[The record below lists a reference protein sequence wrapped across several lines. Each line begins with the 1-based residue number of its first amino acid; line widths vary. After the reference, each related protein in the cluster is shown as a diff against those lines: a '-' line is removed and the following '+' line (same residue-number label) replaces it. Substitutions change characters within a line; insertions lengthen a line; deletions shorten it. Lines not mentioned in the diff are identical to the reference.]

1 MATTEIGLAPI
12 LVEEANLLGR
22 QLFGRNARKGIALT
36 NRLLDICTRVQ
47 GKDMLL
53 IHNPGGWGRA
63 PLEELLPW
71 ERSIVDGVVTTVGS
85 TGYNW
90 LLVQHFR
97 NSNSIWARMRDMKE
111 EANFL
116 FKGNS
121 RKVAEMAAEVEFIAR
136 RFNNLK
142 ILLIGASQ
150 GAAFSNAVMRQI
162 GELGQVYSIELGIF
176 FPHMSRRV
184 ITERTLSIDDNGQIP
199 DPVSHGKLLVSFKAY
214 IGAPYRWIKYRLH
227 GQPKKLTYCVN
238 APGHDYNWTY
248 PMVHERIEDFLKIN
262 FGTKGKPEESLL

>member
-1 MATTEIGLAPI
+1 MATTEIGLTPI
-12 LVEEANLLGR
+12 LVEEANLLGQ
-22 QLFGRNARKGIALT
+22 QLFGKNTRRRAELT

-47 GKDMLL
+47 GKDILL
-53 IHNPGGWGRA
+53 IHNPGGWGRT
-63 PLEELLPW
+63 PLDNLLEW
-71 ERSIVDGVVTTVGS
+71 ERSITDGVVTTVGR
-85 TGYNW
+85 TGYSW

-97 NSNSIWARMRDMKE
+97 NGNSIWARMRDMKE

-116 FKGNS
+116 FKGTS

-150 GAAFSNAVMRQI
+150 GAAFSNAVLRQI
-162 GELGQVYSIELGIF
+162 GERHQVYSIELGIF

-184 ITERTLSIDDNGQIP
+184 ITERTLAIDDNGQIP

-214 IGAPYRWIKYRLH
+214 IGAPYRWIKYWLH
-227 GQPKKLTYCVN
+227 GQPKKLAYCVN

-248 PMVHERIEDFLKIN
+248 PMVHEHIEEFLKIN
-262 FGTKGKPEESLL
+262 FGTKDKPKESLL